1 MLVAGA
7 SRLAQMLGVPPVLI
21 GLTVVAWGTSAPEF
35 FVSLMAALQGSS
47 GLVLGN
53 VLGSNLANIGLILGL
68 AAFMMSPQID
78 RRLMREDMPILVAGT
93 LVLAL
98 VCLDGTIS
106 RWDGLLLLSIFLGSL
121 VRMLYKSHQDY
132 KNAGRVADND
142 ETLPG
147 RIVSERGR
155 MLCLALIVLGTL
167 GLSFGGRYIVEAALN
182 IAEAMHVSE
191 TLIGLTLVAIGTS
204 LPELATTIV
213 SAWRRESG
221 IALGNVVGSNIF
233 NTMAV
238 TGPVALIRPV
248 LVDRGFMQREIP
260 VLLLVTF
267 TLVVM
272 LRGRQTMGR
281 PAGVILFSMYTA
293 TIVWWTMA

>member
-1 MLVAGA
+1 
-7 SRLAQMLGVPPVLI
+7 
-21 GLTVVAWGTSAPEF
+21 
-35 FVSLMAALQGSS
+35 
-47 GLVLGN
+47 
-53 VLGSNLANIGLILGL
+53 
-68 AAFMMSPQID
+68 
-78 RRLMREDMPILVAGT
+78 VAGT
-93 LVLAL
+93 VVMAL
-98 VCLDGTIS
+98 VCLDGAIS
-106 RWDGLLLLSIFLGSL
+106 RWDGLLLLAIFLGSL
-121 VRMLYKSHQDY
+121 ARMLYTSHQEY
-132 KNAGRVADND
+132 QKAGRAQ
-142 ETLPG
+142 EGTEALPG
-147 RIVSERGR
+147 GIVSERGR
-155 MLCLALIVLGTL
+155 LLCLALIVLGTL

-182 IAEAMHVSE
+182 IAEVIHVSE

-267 TLVVM
+267 TLVIM
-272 LRGRQTMGR
+272 LRGRKTMGR
-281 PAGVILFSMYTA
+281 TAGVILFSMYTA
-293 TIVWWTMA
+293 IIVWWTVA